1 MKRDGE
7 PPFLLDGARIVQYA
21 TVPQRP
27 NGRTGVVVNGVGLDP
42 QSVSHI
48 AIVQMLLDET
58 YFVLHCNERWETVAA
73 EPFSELAVAEAAIG
87 AEIHQALDVD
97 RHLAPEVALDKVVPI
112 DRLANL
118 HHFCVGELGHA
129 TLSWNVH
136 LLADFLSLL
145 RTDAV
150 NILKRDDDALVGR
163 NVNAGY
169 TSHSFML
176 HLGDAYA
183 GSKASRD

>member
-27 NGRTGVVVNGVGLDP
+27 NGRSGVVVNGVGLDP

-73 EPFSELAVAEAAIG
+73 EPFSELAVAEAACANAYG
-87 AEIHQALDVD
+87 AD
-97 RHLAPEVALDKVVPI
+97 VVPWQPYRELTAEESREI
-112 DRLANL
+112 ESTREFLRELMA
-118 HHFCVGELGHA
+118 GEF
-129 TLSWNVH
+129 NQ
-136 LLADFLSLL
+136 
-145 RTDAV
+145 
-150 NILKRDDDALVGR
+150 
-163 NVNAGY
+163 
-169 TSHSFML
+169 
-176 HLGDAYA
+176 
-183 GSKASRD
+183 